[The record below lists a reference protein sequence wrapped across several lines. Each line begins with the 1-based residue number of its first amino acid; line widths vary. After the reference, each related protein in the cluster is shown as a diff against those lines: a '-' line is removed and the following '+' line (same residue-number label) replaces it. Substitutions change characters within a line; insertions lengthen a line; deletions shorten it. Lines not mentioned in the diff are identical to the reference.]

1 MFSQAIEKLRFSLI
15 TERVQKYASSS
26 LGREKVSQC
35 TPGTSYAEIA
45 HNHSLLNEM
54 KQILES
60 EDPIPLTEMHDIRTD
75 VQRATIE
82 GSILNPKQLLHIGLN
97 LRTSRNIREYI
108 KNRSDKYPKLAD
120 LAEKL
125 ITDKVLEHHIESIIN
140 EDGEIRDN
148 ASQELQK
155 IRNAVRSVSET
166 LRKRLDRILKS
177 LASQGM
183 AQEELITTREGRMVL
198 PVKVEYKNQMPGF
211 IHSASASGATVFIEP
226 AETLEINNELRE
238 YQIREQ
244 REIQRIL
251 RSITE
256 KIAEKK
262 EPILMT
268 VASLAEIDFIHAKGL
283 YSLEIIG
290 VTPGEAN
297 GNFIKLADARHPV
310 LLHHHKRDE
319 VVPLTLSIGDTY
331 NTLIITGPNAGG
343 KSVAMQTVGL
353 MSLMYQSG
361 LHIPA
366 SDETEL
372 PVFDKIFVSMGDEQ
386 SIEQDLSTF
395 SSHLAVLKNIIAEA
409 DDKSLVLIDEIGAG
423 TDPVEGSALA
433 SSVLRHLT
441 NNNVLNI
448 ATTHHGDL
456 KTFAYTTPG
465 IENGAM
471 EFDQEHLTPTY
482 RFTSGIP
489 GSSYALEIAERLEFP
504 GELIDQAR
512 IFLGSTKTKIERLLI
527 DLEQQSQRYKRQL
540 SEISAEKIHL
550 ERLTEEYE
558 GKLNSLKREM
568 KTLKRDAAED
578 AKKIVERANAIIEQA
593 VREIRES
600 KADTEITKQWRQE
613 IKSFKQEIERQRN
626 ETKMEEEV
634 IADTTPVSKGD
645 RVSLLDGKEEG
656 EVLTPID
663 EDGYT
668 TVLFGSVKMRLH
680 RSQLRKH
687 SGQQRNRPP
696 YIGSGTPL
704 DEVSFSRSVDVRGS
718 RGDEAISAVDTLLD
732 RAILA
737 NVHEVEIIH
746 GKGTGALRKRISEY
760 LKKHPNVNLSRLGN
774 WNEGGSG
781 VTIVELKQ
789 EKP

>member
-1 MFSQAIEKLRFSLI
+1 VFNQAIEKLRFSLI
-15 TERVQKYASSS
+15 IERVQKYAYSS
-26 LGREKVSQC
+26 LGRQKISQC
-35 TPGTSYAEIA
+35 APSVSYAEIKY
-45 HNHSLLNEM
+45 NHSLLNEM
-54 KQILES
+54 KRILES
-60 EDPIPLTEMHDIRTD
+60 EDPIPLTDIHDIRTY

-82 GSILNPKQLLHIGLN
+82 GGILEPKQLLHIVLT
-97 LRTSRNIREYI
+97 LRTSRYLRHYI
-108 KNRSDKYPKLAD
+108 TVRSDKYPKLAQ
-120 LAEKL
+120 LSENL
-125 ITDKVLEHHIESIIN
+125 ITDKVLEHHIDSIVN

-155 IRNAVRSVSET
+155 IRNAIRSVSET

-183 AQEELITTREGRMVL
+183 AQEELITTRDGRMVL
-198 PVKVEYKNQMPGF
+198 PVKVEYKNQLSGF

-238 YQIREQ
+238 FQILEQ

-262 EPILMT
+262 DPILMT
-268 VASLAEIDFIHAKGL
+268 VAALSEIDFIHAKGR
-283 YSLEIIG
+283 YSLEVIG
-290 VTPGEAN
+290 VTPREADRN
-297 GNFIKLADARHPV
+297 IVKLVDARHPV

-319 VVPLTLSIGDTY
+319 VIPLSLAIGDTY

-353 MSLMYQSG
+353 ISLMYQSG

-395 SSHLAVLKNIIAEA
+395 SSHLAALKKIIEA
-409 DDKSLVLIDEIGAG
+409 ADNKSLVLIDEIGAG
-423 TDPVEGSALA
+423 TDPVEGSAIA
-433 SSVLRHLT
+433 SSVLHHLT
-441 NNNVLNI
+441 GKNSLCI

-456 KTFAYTTPG
+456 KTFAFTTPG

-482 RFTSGIP
+482 RFTAGIP
-489 GSSYALEIAERLEFP
+489 GSSYALEIAQRSEFP
-504 GELIDQAR
+504 PDLIDDAR
-512 IFLGSTKTKIERLLI
+512 GFLGSTKTKIEQLLI
-527 DLEQQSQRYKRQL
+527 DLEQQSQRYKSQL
-540 SEISAEKIHL
+540 TELSAEKKHL
-550 ERLTEEYE
+550 ELLTEEYE
-558 GKLNSLKREM
+558 GKLNALKREL

-578 AKKIVERANAIIEQA
+578 AKRIVERANAIIEQA

-600 KADTEITKQWRQE
+600 KADAEITKQWRQE
-613 IKSFKQEIERQRN
+613 IKTFKQDVDKLLDEVKKE
-626 ETKMEEEV
+626 ET
-634 IADTTPVSKGD
+634 IITDTSPVSEGD
-645 RVSLLDGKEEG
+645 RVVLIGGNEEG

-668 TVLFGSVKMRLH
+668 SVLFGSVKMRLH
-680 RSQLRKH
+680 TSRLLKQ
-687 SGQQRNRPP
+687 SGEQKKRPS
-696 YIGSGTPL
+696 YIGSSTFI
-704 DEVSFSRSVDVRGS
+704 DEVSFSRSLDVRGL
-718 RGDEAISAVDTLLD
+718 RVDEAISTVDIFLD
-732 RAILA
+732 RAMLA

-746 GKGTGALRKRISEY
+746 GKGTGALRKRIDEY
-760 LKKHPNVNLSRLGN
+760 LKKHPAVGLSRLGN

-781 VTIVELKQ
+781 VTVVELKQ
-789 EKP
+789 EK